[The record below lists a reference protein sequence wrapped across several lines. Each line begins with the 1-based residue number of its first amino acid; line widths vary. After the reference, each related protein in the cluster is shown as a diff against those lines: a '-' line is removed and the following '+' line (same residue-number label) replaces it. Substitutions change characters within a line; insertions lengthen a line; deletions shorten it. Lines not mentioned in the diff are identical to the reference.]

1 MAKRFTYGVNI
12 APLIDVVFILLAF
25 MFLYSRLDTAE
36 SIEVALP
43 QAEGEAA
50 EAASP
55 AVLSITKDGAFFWGR
70 EALTEEELKQR
81 ILSLGKSSP
90 LIVQTDREAPAEGL
104 VKVMSML
111 AKAGIEAAS
120 IKVAL
125 PDRQGEPRQ
134 SARASQALVPP
145 LPFQR
150 KHPHRF

>member
-81 ILSLGKSSP
+81 IQSLGKSSP

>member
-1 MAKRFTYGVNI
+1 MAKRFTYGVNL

-81 ILSLGKSSP
+81 IQSLGKSSP

-125 PDRQGEPRQ
+125 PG
-134 SARASQALVPP
+134 
-145 LPFQR
+145 
-150 KHPHRF
+150 K

>member
-36 SIEVALP
+36 SIDVALP
-43 QAEGEAA
+43 QAEGEAV

-55 AVLSITKDGAFFWGR
+55 AVLSIRKDGVFFWGR

-81 ILSLGKSSP
+81 IQSLGKSSP

-125 PDRQGEPRQ
+125 PDR
-134 SARASQALVPP
+134 
-145 LPFQR
+145 
-150 KHPHRF
+150 

>member
-43 QAEGEAA
+43 QAEGEAV

-81 ILSLGKSSP
+81 IQSLGKSSP

-120 IKVAL
+120 IKVTL
-125 PDRQGEPRQ
+125 PGR
-134 SARASQALVPP
+134 
-145 LPFQR
+145 
-150 KHPHRF
+150 